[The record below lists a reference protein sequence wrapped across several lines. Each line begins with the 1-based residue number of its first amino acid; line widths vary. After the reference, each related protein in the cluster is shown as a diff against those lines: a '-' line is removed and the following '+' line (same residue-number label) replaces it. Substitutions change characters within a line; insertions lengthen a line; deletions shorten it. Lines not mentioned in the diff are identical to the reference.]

1 MKPKAA
7 NVMTPDGPLHKRIL
21 DQYEELPRR
30 ERRLADLILK
40 NGASIRNEAATDLAR
55 NAGVSKATAARFF
68 KRLGYASFKAAQQE
82 VREQA
87 VAAREAAQA
96 PIRGFGPGGVS
107 ISAHL
112 DNEVQNLI
120 RTVEQLRSDE
130 IDSAVKLLLNSEKL
144 WVVGFGDNYPLVHFA
159 RAQLIKVRPD
169 IRIIPLSGFS
179 VPEEFASISSADVM
193 LACGVGRR
201 TRAFRNI
208 ATSAKRAGARVI
220 LLTDAASANDAANAD
235 VVLRCRSIG
244 VAMFDSMTAAV
255 SLLTYLCASLAARI
269 GDAAI
274 ERMRLIENIHAEWGD
289 VIAGEF

>member
-1 MKPKAA
+1 MG
-7 NVMTPDGPLHKRIL
+7 VGGPLHKRIL
-21 DQYEELPRR
+21 DHYEDLPRG

-40 NGASIRNEAATDLAR
+40 NGATLRNEAATDLAR
-55 NAGVSKATAARFF
+55 DAGVSKATAARFF
-68 KRLGYASFKAAQQE
+68 KRLGYISFKAAQQE
-82 VREQA
+82 VR
-87 VAAREAAQA
+87 AQA
-96 PIRGFGPGGVS
+96 EKPPEAHGGGLPGFGVGGVS

-120 RTVEQLRSDE
+120 RTVEQQRSDE
-130 IDSAVKLLLNSEKL
+130 IATAIKLLLNGDKL

-179 VPEEFASISSADVM
+179 VPEEFASISSSDVM

-208 ATSAKRAGARVI
+208 TSSAKRAGARVI
-220 LLTDAASANDAANAD
+220 LLTDAASANDAASVD

-269 GDAAI
+269 GDSAI
-274 ERMRLIENIHAEWGD
+274 ERMRLIENIHADWGD
-289 VIAGEF
+289 VIAGDL

>member
-1 MKPKAA
+1 MAA
-7 NVMTPDGPLHKRIL
+7 GEPLHKRIL
-21 DQYEELPRR
+21 DHYDDLPRG

-40 NGASIRNEAATDLAR
+40 NGASVRNEAATDLAR
-55 NAGVSKATAARFF
+55 DAGVSKATAARFF

-82 VREQA
+82 VRAAA
-87 VAAREAAQA
+87 VAPPEAPPA
-96 PIRGFGPGGVS
+96 PLPGFGGSGVS
-107 ISAHL
+107 LSAHL
-112 DNEVQNLI
+112 DNEMQNLI
-120 RTVEQLRSDE
+120 RTVEQQRSDE
-130 IDSAVKLLLNSEKL
+130 IASALKLLLNGDKL

-208 ATSAKRAGARVI
+208 TQSAKRAGARVI
-220 LLTDAASANDAANAD
+220 LLTDTASPTDAANVD
-235 VVLRCRSIG
+235 VILRCRSIG

-255 SLLTYLCASLAARI
+255 SLLTYLCAALAARI

-274 ERMRLIENIHAEWGD
+274 DRMRLIENIHAEWGD
-289 VIAGEF
+289 VIAGDL

>member
-1 MKPKAA
+1 MA
-7 NVMTPDGPLHKRIL
+7 VGGPLHKRIL
-21 DQYEELPRR
+21 DHYEDLPRG

-40 NGASIRNEAATDLAR
+40 NGASLRNEAATDLAR

-82 VREQA
+82 VRAQG
-87 VAAREAAQA
+87 EAPGEGPPAS
-96 PIRGFGPGGVS
+96 PPGFGAGGVS
-107 ISAHL
+107 IAAHL

-120 RTVEQLRSDE
+120 RTVEQQRSDE
-130 IDSAVKLLLNSEKL
+130 IATAIKLLLNGEKL

-208 ATSAKRAGARVI
+208 TQSAKRAGARVI
-220 LLTDAASANDAANAD
+220 LLTDAASPSDAASMD

-244 VAMFDSMTAAV
+244 AAMFDSMTAAV
-255 SLLTYLCASLAARI
+255 SLLTYLCAALAARI
-269 GDAAI
+269 GDSAI
-274 ERMRLIENIHAEWGD
+274 ERMRLIENIHADWGD
-289 VIAGEF
+289 LIAGDL

>member
-1 MKPKAA
+1 
-7 NVMTPDGPLHKRIL
+7 MTPGEPLHKRIL
-21 DQYEELPRR
+21 DHYEDLPRG

-40 NGASIRNEAATDLAR
+40 NGASVRNEAATDLAR
-55 NAGVSKATAARFF
+55 AAGVSKATAARFF
-68 KRLGYASFKAAQQE
+68 RRLGYASFKAAQQE
-82 VREQA
+82 VRQQA
-87 VAAREAAQA
+87 EASSQALAAASL
-96 PIRGFGPGGVS
+96 PGFGAGGIS

-120 RTVEQLRSDE
+120 RTVEQQRSDE
-130 IDSAVKLLLNSEKL
+130 IATAIKLLLNGDKL
-144 WVVGFGDNYPLVHFA
+144 WVVGFGDNYPLIHFA

-179 VPEEFASISSADVM
+179 VPEEFASISSSDVM

-208 ATSAKRAGARVI
+208 TGSAKRAGARVI
-220 LLTDAASANDAANAD
+220 LLTDAASANDTASVD
-235 VVLRCRSIG
+235 VVLRCRSVG

-269 GDAAI
+269 GDSAI

-289 VIAGEF
+289 MLSGDF

>member
-1 MKPKAA
+1 MS
-7 NVMTPDGPLHKRIL
+7 VGGPLHKRIL
-21 DQYEELPRR
+21 DHYDNLPRG

-40 NGASIRNEAATDLAR
+40 NGASGRNEAATDLAR
-55 NAGVSKATAARFF
+55 DAGVSKATAARFF

-82 VREQA
+82 VR
-87 VAAREAAQA
+87 AAAATPAQA
-96 PIRGFGPGGVS
+96 PSRVAEGFGNGVN

-120 RTVEQLRSDE
+120 RTVEQQRSDE
-130 IDSAVKLLLNSEKL
+130 IASAIKLLLNGEKL

-208 ATSAKRAGARVI
+208 TQSAKSAGARVI
-220 LLTDAASANDAANAD
+220 LLTDTASPSDAANAD

-255 SLLTYLCASLAARI
+255 SLLTYLCAALAARI

-289 VIAGEF
+289 VIAGDL

>member
-1 MKPKAA
+1 M
-7 NVMTPDGPLHKRIL
+7 VTGEPLHKRIL
-21 DQYEELPRR
+21 DHYDDLPRG

-40 NGASIRNEAATDLAR
+40 NGASVRNEAATDLAR
-55 NAGVSKATAARFF
+55 DAGVSKATAARFF

-82 VREQA
+82 VR
-87 VAAREAAQA
+87 AAAEGPPEAQA
-96 PIRGFGPGGVS
+96 DAVPGFNGGVS

-120 RTVEQLRSDE
+120 RTVEQQRSDE
-130 IDSAVKLLLNSEKL
+130 IASAIKLLLSADKL

-208 ATSAKRAGARVI
+208 TQSAKRAGARVI
-220 LLTDAASANDAANAD
+220 LLTDTASPAD
-235 VVLRCRSIG
+235 VANMDVILRCRSIG

-255 SLLTYLCASLAARI
+255 SLLTYLCAALAARI

-289 VIAGEF
+289 VLAGDL

>member
-1 MKPKAA
+1 MS
-7 NVMTPDGPLHKRIL
+7 VGGPLHKRIL
-21 DQYEELPRR
+21 DHYEDLPRG

-40 NGASIRNEAATDLAR
+40 NGASIKNEAASDLAR
-55 NAGVSKATAARFF
+55 HAGVSKATAARFF

-82 VREQA
+82 VR
-87 VAAREAAQA
+87 AQA
-96 PIRGFGPGGVS
+96 TTPREGEDVPLPGFDSGGVAL
-107 ISAHL
+107 SAHL

-120 RTVEQLRSDE
+120 RTVEQQRSDE
-130 IDSAVKLLLNSEKL
+130 IVNAIKLLLNGEKL

-208 ATSAKRAGARVI
+208 TLSAKRAGARVI
-220 LLTDAASANDAANAD
+220 LLTDTVSPSDAANTD
-235 VVLRCRSIG
+235 VILRCRSIG

-255 SLLTYLCASLAARI
+255 SLLTYLCAALAARI

-274 ERMRLIENIHAEWGD
+274 ERMRLIENIHADWGD
-289 VIAGEF
+289 VIAGDL

>member
-1 MKPKAA
+1 
-7 NVMTPDGPLHKRIL
+7 MTVGGRLHKRIL
-21 DQYEELPRR
+21 DHYEDLPRG

-40 NGASIRNEAATDLAR
+40 NGASIKNEAATDLAR
-55 NAGVSKATAARFF
+55 HAGVSKATAARFF

-87 VAAREAAQA
+87 EAPPEDQDA
-96 PIRGFGPGGVS
+96 PLPGFGSGGVS
-107 ISAHL
+107 LSAHL

-120 RTVEQLRSDE
+120 RTVEQQRSDE
-130 IDSAVKLLLNSEKL
+130 IATAIKLLLSGDKL

-208 ATSAKRAGARVI
+208 TLSAKRAGARVI
-220 LLTDAASANDAANAD
+220 LLTDTVSPGDAANVD
-235 VVLRCRSIG
+235 VILRCRSIG
-244 VAMFDSMTAAV
+244 VAMFDSMSAAV

-274 ERMRLIENIHAEWGD
+274 ERMRLIENIHADWGD
-289 VIAGEF
+289 VIAGDL